1 MKRILLTTIFLLISV
16 GNANAVE
23 WTSFVTRMA
32 TYTPD
37 ANVPSPTLYVGHCI
51 HGASI
56 TLLDTAE
63 TFTGMLQTC
72 NVHVGYGVA
81 SGPGACQNYHTTALS
96 SAGTH
101 TETEVFATWIRLDPI
116 AGFGTG
122 SAVVT
127 CKR

>member
-1 MKRILLTTIFLLISV
+1 MKRILLAIAVLLISV
-16 GNANAVE
+16 GSASAVG
-23 WTSFVTRMA
+23 WTGFVLRMA

-37 ANVPSPTLYVGHCI
+37 ANVPSPTLPIGHCI

-72 NVHVGYGVA
+72 NVSIGYGVA
-81 SGPGACQNYHTTALS
+81 SDPGACQNWHTTPMS
-96 SAGTH
+96 STGIH
-101 TETEVFATWIRLDPI
+101 TETEVFAPFIRLDPI
-116 AGFGTG
+116 TGFGTG
-122 SAVVT
+122 VAVVT